1 MRGMKLKVAVYYT
14 SGIHNHL
21 LIQQV
26 DFLFKYEK
34 QSSCKINGFT
44 LYFRNSFSFYCSKIC
59 ALAKKYKS
67 LTFLDECHATGFFGA
82 TGRYV
87 DIQGTIIRA

>member
-1 MRGMKLKVAVYYT
+1 MIIHSVLSVYLLEANVA
-14 SGIHNHL
+14 
-21 LIQQV
+21 
-26 DFLFKYEK
+26 K
-34 QSSCKINGFT
+34 QSSCKNQCFLHGCFVIHV
-44 LYFRNSFSFYCSKIC
+44 YFSFYFSKIC

-87 DIQGTIIRA
+87 DIQGTIIRTKSYIS